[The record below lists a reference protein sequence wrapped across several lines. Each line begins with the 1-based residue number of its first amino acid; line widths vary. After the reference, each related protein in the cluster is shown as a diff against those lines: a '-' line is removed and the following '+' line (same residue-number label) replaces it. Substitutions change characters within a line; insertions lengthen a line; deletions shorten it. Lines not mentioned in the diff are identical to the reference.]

1 MFHISSGILA
11 SRRKFILCLILCV
24 LMMVSLRTYYSS
36 SFRTLPKYTN
46 YKDTAL
52 RKQYSSFHYTAPFF
66 QPTVNYSSTKISKSQ
81 PIGKYKKNGKETIPY
96 EKNFDIN
103 GTDIIVFLHMQKTG
117 GSTFGRHLVF
127 DLQLERRCEK
137 KLIKKNKKTKKR
149 TCLRPSDDSEWL
161 FSRFTTGW
169 ACGLHADWTS
179 LTECVPQYFPLT
191 NITRRYFYITM
202 LREPVARYLSEWK
215 HVARGATW
223 DTSYLLCNGKKYDY
237 TFCWAGENWSGVPL
251 SEFMNCSTNMANNRQ
266 TYMLADLKKIGC
278 DGSGMSFA
286 TAGKEMVF
294 FGLTERQKATQFL
307 FENSFNLKFNID
319 FFDRNDTYASSV
331 NETEDIIHK
340 IRQLN
345 ALDVDLYEYAV
356 KLFNER
362 LNQTLRFSK
371 S

>member
-161 FSRFTTGW
+161 FSRFTTGI
-169 ACGLHADWTS
+169 
-179 LTECVPQYFPLT
+179 F
-191 NITRRYFYITM
+191 
-202 LREPVARYLSEWK
+202 
-215 HVARGATW
+215 
-223 DTSYLLCNGKKYDY
+223 
-237 TFCWAGENWSGVPL
+237 
-251 SEFMNCSTNMANNRQ
+251 
-266 TYMLADLKKIGC
+266 
-278 DGSGMSFA
+278 
-286 TAGKEMVF
+286 
-294 FGLTERQKATQFL
+294 
-307 FENSFNLKFNID
+307 
-319 FFDRNDTYASSV
+319 
-331 NETEDIIHK
+331 
-340 IRQLN
+340 
-345 ALDVDLYEYAV
+345 
-356 KLFNER
+356 
-362 LNQTLRFSK
+362 QTL
-371 S
+371 